1 MIRIGLLGAAR
12 ISDKAIFQPLQ
23 QLNGF
28 VLQAVAASS
37 RERARQYAA
46 AHGILHVADSYQAL
60 LARDDIDLIY
70 NALPPSEHAYWTIQ
84 ALEHGKHVLCEKPFA
99 MDATEAEAM
108 VQAAQVAGKVLLE
121 AFHYRFHP
129 LFVEVMRLVQ
139 AGTIGTISHLRAN
152 FSVRI
157 PYFAGSLRH
166 EAALGGGAMMD
177 LGCYP
182 LHWVRTLMLTESAQE
197 PEVVSANCISA
208 GANSGGQQIDLS
220 MQAQLQFAN
229 GAIADIGSSMAEHLS
244 RSPDTSLVL
253 EGSMGSIE
261 VSGLI
266 TPQQGNSIKVITAG
280 AERQY
285 TVPGRSTSHSTYY
298 YQLQHV
304 KDCLQ
309 GRATALTGGADAIS
323 NMRLL
328 DQIYQQAG
336 LLSRGQCRS

>member
-12 ISDKAIFQPLQ
+12 ISDKAIFQPLK
-23 QLNGF
+23 QLDGF
-28 VLQAVAASS
+28 VLQAVAASTTA
-37 RERARQYAA
+37 RARQYAGE
-46 AHGILHVADSYQAL
+46 HSILHVADSYRAL
-60 LARDDIDLIY
+60 LERSDIDLIY
-70 NALPPSEHAYWTIQ
+70 NALPPSEHTHWTIQ
-84 ALEHGKHVLCEKPFA
+84 ALQQGKHVLCEKPFA
-99 MDATEAEAM
+99 EAQAM
-108 VQAAQVAGKVLLE
+108 VQAAEASGKLLLE

-139 AGTIGTISHLRAN
+139 TGTIGTISHLRAN

-182 LHWVRTLMLTESAQE
+182 LHWVRTVMGSEPGQE
-197 PEVVSANCISA
+197 PQVLSANCITASA
-208 GANSGGQQIDLS
+208 TTGGEQIDIIS
-220 MQAQLQFAN
+220 QAQLQFAN
-229 GAIADIGSSMAEHLS
+229 GAIADIGTSMAEHLS
-244 RSPDTSLVL
+244 RTPDTSLVL
-253 EGSMGSIE
+253 EGNLGSIE

-266 TPQQGNSIKVITAG
+266 TPQQGNSIKVMTTG

-285 TVPGRSTSHSTYY
+285 SVPGHSTYY

-304 KDCLQ
+304 QNCLQ
-309 GRATALTGGADAIS
+309 GRATELTGGADAIS

-328 DQIYQQAG
+328 DEIYQHAG
-336 LLSRGQCRS
+336 LLSRGSCRS

>member
-12 ISDKAIFQPLQ
+12 ISDKAIFQPLK
-23 QLNGF
+23 QLDGF

-37 RERARQYAA
+37 IERARQYAA
-46 AHGILHVADSYQAL
+46 AHSILYVADSYQAL
-60 LARDDIDLIY
+60 LERGDIDLIY
-70 NALPPSEHAYWTIQ
+70 NALPPSEHAHWTIK
-84 ALEHGKHVLCEKPFA
+84 ALEQGKHVLCEKPFA
-99 MDATEAEAM
+99 MDEAEAKAM
-108 VQAAQVAGKVLLE
+108 VQAAQTCGKLLLE

-129 LFVEVMRLVQ
+129 LFVEVMQLVQ
-139 AGTIGTISHLRAN
+139 AGTIGTINHLRAN

-182 LHWVRTLMLTESAQE
+182 LHWVRTIMGSE
-197 PEVVSANCISA
+197 PEVLSANCITA
-208 GANSGGQQIDLS
+208 GATTGGEQIDLT
-220 MQAQLQFAN
+220 MQAKLKFAN

-244 RSPDTSLVL
+244 RTSDTSLVL
-253 EGSMGSIE
+253 EGSLGSIE

-266 TPQQGNSIKVITAG
+266 APHLCNSIKLTTAVV
-280 AERQY
+280 ERTY
-285 TVPGRSTSHSTYY
+285 RVPGHSTYY

-309 GRATALTGGADAIS
+309 GGTSALTGGADAIN

-336 LLSRGQCRS
+336 LLSRGQCRY

>member
-12 ISDKAIFQPLQ
+12 ISDKAIFQPLK
-23 QLNGF
+23 QLRGF
-28 VLQAVAASS
+28 ALQAVAASS
-37 RERARQYAA
+37 AERARQYAG

-60 LARDDIDLIY
+60 LERSDIDLIY

-84 ALEHGKHVLCEKPFA
+84 ALQQGKHVLCEKPFA
-99 MDATEAEAM
+99 MDEAEAQAM
-108 VQAAQVAGKVLLE
+108 VQAAKASGKVLLE

-129 LFVEVMRLVQ
+129 LFVEIMRLVQ
-139 AGTIGTISHLRAN
+139 AGTIGSIRHLRAN

-182 LHWVRTLMLTESAQE
+182 LHWVRTIMGNE
-197 PEVVSANCISA
+197 PQVLSANCITA
-208 GANSGGQQIDLS
+208 GATNGGPQIDITT
-220 MQAQLQFAN
+220 QAQLQFAD
-229 GAIADIGSSMAEHLS
+229 GVIADIGTSMAEHLS

-253 EGSMGSIE
+253 EGSLGSIE

-266 TPQQGNSIKVITAG
+266 TPQLGNSIKLITASS
-280 AERQY
+280 ERQY
-285 TVPGRSTSHSTYY
+285 SVPGRSTYY

-309 GRATALTGGADAIS
+309 GRTTALTGGNDAIN

-336 LLSRGQCRS
+336 LLHRGQCRS

>member
-12 ISDKAIFQPLQ
+12 ISDKAIFQPLK
-23 QLNGF
+23 QLRGF
-28 VLQAVAASS
+28 ALQAVAASS
-37 RERARQYAA
+37 AERARQYAG

-60 LARDDIDLIY
+60 LERSDIDLIY

-84 ALEHGKHVLCEKPFA
+84 ALQQGKHVLCEKPFA
-99 MDATEAEAM
+99 MDEAEAQAM
-108 VQAAQVAGKVLLE
+108 VQAAKASGKVLLE

-139 AGTIGTISHLRAN
+139 AGTIGSIRHLRAN

-182 LHWVRTLMLTESAQE
+182 LHWVRTIMGSEPQVLSAD
-197 PEVVSANCISA
+197 CITA
-208 GANSGGQQIDLS
+208 GATTGGPQIDITT
-220 MQAQLQFAN
+220 QAQLQFAD
-229 GAIADIGSSMAEHLS
+229 GAIADIGTSMAEHLS
-244 RSPDTSLVL
+244 RSPYTSLVL
-253 EGSMGSIE
+253 EGSLGSIE

-266 TPQQGNSIKVITAG
+266 TPQQGNSIKLLTAG
-280 AERQY
+280 SERQY
-285 TVPGRSTSHSTYY
+285 SVPGRSTYY

-304 KDCLQ
+304 QDCLQ
-309 GRATALTGGADAIS
+309 GRATALTGGNDAIN

-336 LLSRGQCRS
+336 LLSRGSCRN

>member
-12 ISDKAIFQPLQ
+12 ISDKAIFQPLK
-23 QLNGF
+23 QLDGF

-37 RERARQYAA
+37 IERARQYAG

-70 NALPPSEHAYWTIQ
+70 NALPPSEHAHWTIS
-84 ALEHGKHVLCEKPFA
+84 ALQHGKHVLCEKPFA
-99 MDATEAEAM
+99 MDEAEAQAM
-108 VQAAQVAGKVLLE
+108 VQAAEASGKLLLE

-182 LHWVRTLMLTESAQE
+182 LHWVRTVMGSE
-197 PEVVSANCISA
+197 P
-208 GANSGGQQIDLS
+208 GQQPQVLSASCITASASTGGPQIDIT

-244 RSPDTSLVL
+244 RTPDTSLVL
-253 EGSMGSIE
+253 EGSLGSIE
-261 VSGLI
+261 VTGLI
-266 TPQQGNSIKVITAG
+266 TPQLANSIKVFTAG
-280 AERQY
+280 LERQY
-285 TVPGRSTSHSTYY
+285 SVPGHSTYY

-304 KDCLQ
+304 QDCLQ
-309 GRATALTGGADAIS
+309 GRATALTGGCDAIN

-336 LLSRGQCRS
+336 LLSRGQCRD

>member
-12 ISDKAIFQPLQ
+12 ISDKAIFQPLK
-23 QLNGF
+23 QLRGF
-28 VLQAVAASS
+28 ALQAVAASS
-37 RERARQYAA
+37 AERARQYAG

-60 LARDDIDLIY
+60 LKRSDIDLIY

-84 ALEHGKHVLCEKPFA
+84 ALQQGKHVLCEKPFA
-99 MDATEAEAM
+99 MDEAEAQAM
-108 VQAAQVAGKVLLE
+108 VQAAKASGKVLLE

-139 AGTIGTISHLRAN
+139 AGTIGSIRHLRAN

-182 LHWVRTLMLTESAQE
+182 LHWVRTIMGSE
-197 PEVVSANCISA
+197 PQVLSANCITA
-208 GANSGGQQIDLS
+208 GATNGGPQIDITT
-220 MQAQLQFAN
+220 QVQLQFAD
-229 GAIADIGSSMAEHLS
+229 GAIADIGTSMAEHLS

-253 EGSMGSIE
+253 EGSLGSIE

-266 TPQQGNSIKVITAG
+266 TPQLGNSIKLITASS
-280 AERQY
+280 ERQY
-285 TVPGRSTSHSTYY
+285 SVPGRSTYY

-304 KDCLQ
+304 QDCLQ
-309 GRATALTGGADAIS
+309 GRTTALTGGNDAI
-323 NMRLL
+323 NTMRLL

-336 LLSRGQCRS
+336 LLSRGSCRN

>member
-12 ISDKAIFQPLQ
+12 ISDKAIFQPLK
-23 QLNGF
+23 QLDGF

-37 RERARQYAA
+37 IERARQYAA
-46 AHGILHVADSYQAL
+46 AHGILYVADSYQAL
-60 LARDDIDLIY
+60 LERDDIDLIY
-70 NALPPSEHAYWTIQ
+70 NALPPSEHAHWTIK

-99 MDATEAEAM
+99 MDEAEAKAM
-108 VQAAQVAGKVLLE
+108 VQAAQTCGKVLLE

-139 AGTIGTISHLRAN
+139 AGTIGTINHLRAN

-182 LHWVRTLMLTESAQE
+182 LHWVRTVMGTESGQE
-197 PEVVSANCISA
+197 PQVLSANCITASA
-208 GANSGGQQIDLS
+208 TTGGTQIDITS
-220 MQAQLQFAN
+220 QAQLQFAN
-229 GAIADIGSSMAEHLS
+229 GAIADIGTSMAEHLS
-244 RSPDTSLVL
+244 RTPDTSLVL
-253 EGSMGSIE
+253 EGSLGSIE
-261 VSGLI
+261 VNGLI
-266 TPQQGNSIKVITAG
+266 TPQQANSIKIITAG
-280 AERQY
+280 SERQY
-285 TVPGRSTSHSTYY
+285 SVPGHSTYY

-304 KDCLQ
+304 QDCLQ
-309 GRATALTGGADAIS
+309 GRATALTGGSDAIS

-336 LLSRGQCRS
+336 LLSRGNCRN

>member
-12 ISDKAIFQPLQ
+12 ISDKAIFQPLK
-23 QLNGF
+23 QLDGF
-28 VLQAVAASS
+28 VLQAVAASAA
-37 RERARQYAA
+37 ERARQYAG

-60 LARDDIDLIY
+60 LERDDIDLIY
-70 NALPPSEHAYWTIQ
+70 NALPPSEHAHWTIQ

-99 MDATEAEAM
+99 MDEAEAKAM
-108 VQAAQVAGKVLLE
+108 VQAAKASGQLLLE

-152 FSVRI
+152 FSVRV

-182 LHWVRTLMLTESAQE
+182 LHWVRTVIGSE
-197 PEVVSANCISA
+197 PWVLNANCITA
-208 GANSGGQQIDLS
+208 GATTGGGQIDLT

-229 GAIADIGSSMAEHLS
+229 GVIADIGSSMAEHLS
-244 RSPDTSLVL
+244 RMPDTSLVL
-253 EGSMGSIE
+253 EGSLGSIE
-261 VSGLI
+261 VTGLI
-266 TPQQGNSIKVITAG
+266 TPQLANSIKVISAG
-280 AERQY
+280 SERQY
-285 TVPGRSTSHSTYY
+285 SVPGHSTYY

-304 KDCLQ
+304 QECLQ
-309 GRATALTGGADAIS
+309 GREAALTGGSDAVN

-328 DQIYQQAG
+328 DQIYQHAG
-336 LLSRGQCRS
+336 LLSRGRCRR

>member
-1 MIRIGLLGAAR
+1 
-12 ISDKAIFQPLQ
+12 
-23 QLNGF
+23 

-37 RERARQYAA
+37 VERARQYAGT
-46 AHGILHVADSYQAL
+46 HGILHVADSYQAL
-60 LARDDIDLIY
+60 LQRDDIDLIY
-70 NALPPSEHAYWTIQ
+70 NALPPSEHAHWTIQ
-84 ALEHGKHVLCEKPFA
+84 ALQQGKHVLCEKPFA
-99 MDATEAEAM
+99 MDETEAKAM
-108 VQAAQVAGKVLLE
+108 VQAAKASGKVLLE

-139 AGTIGTISHLRAN
+139 AGTIGTIRHLRAN

-182 LHWVRTLMLTESAQE
+182 LHWVRTVMGSE
-197 PEVVSANCISA
+197 PQVLSANCITA
-208 GANSGGQQIDLS
+208 GATTGGEQIDLT

-229 GAIADIGSSMAEHLS
+229 GVMADIGSSMAEHLS
-244 RSPDTSLVL
+244 RTPDTSLVL
-253 EGSMGSIE
+253 EGSLGSIE
-261 VSGLI
+261 VTGLI

-285 TVPGRSTSHSTYY
+285 TVPGHSTYY

-304 KDCLQ
+304 QDCLQ
-309 GRATALTGGADAIS
+309 GRATALTGGADAVS

-336 LLSRGQCRS
+336 LLSRGRCLS

>member
-12 ISDKAIFQPLQ
+12 ISDKAIFQPLK
-23 QLNGF
+23 QLDGF
-28 VLQAVAASS
+28 VLQAVAASTS
-37 RERARQYAA
+37 ERARQYAG

-60 LARDDIDLIY
+60 LERDDIDLIY
-70 NALPPSEHAYWTIQ
+70 NALPPSEHAHWTIK

-99 MDATEAEAM
+99 MDAIEAQTM
-108 VQAAQVAGKVLLE
+108 VQAAQTSGKLLLE

-182 LHWVRTLMLTESAQE
+182 LHWVRTVMGSEPGQE
-197 PEVVSANCISA
+197 PQVLSANCITASA
-208 GANSGGQQIDLS
+208 ATGGEQIDIIS
-220 MQAQLQFAN
+220 QAQLQFAN
-229 GAIADIGSSMAEHLS
+229 GAIADIGTSMAEHLS
-244 RSPDTSLVL
+244 RTPDTSLVL
-253 EGSMGSIE
+253 EGSLGSIE
-261 VSGLI
+261 VTGLI

-285 TVPGRSTSHSTYY
+285 SVPGHSTYY

-304 KDCLQ
+304 QDCLQ
-309 GRATALTGGADAIS
+309 GLATALTGGSDAIN

-328 DQIYQQAG
+328 DQIYQHAG
-336 LLSRGQCRS
+336 LLSRGSCRR